1 MQYNEQA
8 IRKAKQAAQSPQ
20 GQQLFQMLQSNHSEL
35 LNQAMNQA
43 SQIDYGQVQQILQ
56 KLLQDP
62 EARKLLSQL
71 GGTHE

>member
-8 IRKAKQAAQSPQ
+8 IQKAKQAAQSPQ
-20 GQQLFQMLQSNHSEL
+20 GQQLFQILQSNHSEL
-35 LNQAMNQA
+35 MNQAMNQA
-43 SQIDYGQVQQILQ
+43 SQGDYGQVQKILQ

-62 EARKLLSQL
+62 EARKLLNQL

>member
-8 IRKAKQAAQSPQ
+8 IQKAKQMAQSPQ
-20 GQQLFQMLQSNHSEL
+20 GQQLFRMLQSNHSEL

-43 SQIDYGQVQQILQ
+43 SQGDYAQAQQILT

-62 EARKLLSQL
+62 ETRNLLNQL
-71 GGTHE
+71 GGKHE